1 METDFLEWMY
11 LKFLVGNFES
21 LYQYYFSNM
30 AFMAPAFRQG
40 AVGILYSLGLAWA
53 AFCFLKAP
61 VDRLLSGIAVLGM
74 VFLAGFLLS
83 PTTNTKH
90 LGRSAGTE
98 LSVGGYYSFVIAGT
112 ITNVF
117 DDIVAASWKATVNG
131 AVNGGG
137 PSREALAMAY
147 NDKSEEFAEKF
158 LKGEGR
164 AAVLDF
170 QQQCGS
176 EALKQAVSDS
186 DKAML
191 RSVGIG
197 ANTLGMEAA
206 DATTLGQYTAR
217 WENDNWDW
225 QTDVMRVLDFTKLS
239 TVLMSSSEA
248 NKFNERRTQAVDYL
262 KNLPPANSQI
272 DGTKGYRIPTS
283 NYYKNKLS
291 NNGAS
296 DESTSDAF
304 KSLSGSD
311 SKFQAMLPNG
321 ATATEPNT
329 QGDYVFYPKNC
340 YDLYLIANET
350 MKSLR
355 TGAKGVPGYEKLEL
369 TQQYVSMTAAN
380 AVRRGITDAM
390 SKDLQQA
397 GSTEKY
403 DESVL
408 EAFGDTIYQSAA
420 ELSSEF
426 DKWMLEYKIPTMIS
440 SMAMIVA
447 LLLLSFPVFAV
458 ISVIFGPKVLVSY
471 FKLMAFPFIVVFI
484 NNLLLSLSANL
495 ISYNKGFKAIT
506 DTFNPGGVDVAAS
519 MSVMSAETI
528 IYTVITIAEVAIA
541 KFILWD
547 DVRSIT
553 TFNPGAAG
561 TQAAARGAAM
571 VGAVA
576 SLVTGVF
583 GRGARM
589 AAASKAGGA
598 TKALNQTVSTI
609 SQQVSRIANSGNGSQ
624 NGRANLG
631 QGQRGGGGGGGGGGV
646 GGANS
651 AGGANQTGN
660 MPAGGSP
667 AGGNSLVPPQPP
679 KPSE

>member
-1 METDFLEWMY
+1 MESDFLEWMY

-98 LSVGGYYSFVIAGT
+98 LAVGGYYSFVVAGT

-147 NDKSEEFAEKF
+147 NDKAEAFAEKF
-158 LKGEGR
+158 LSGEGR

-225 QTDVMRVLDFTKLS
+225 QTDVMRTLDFTKLS
-239 TVLMSSSEA
+239 PIIMSSVEA
-248 NKFNERRTQAVDYL
+248 NKLNERRVQAVDYL

-283 NYYKNKLS
+283 SYYKNKLS

-296 DESTSDAF
+296 DESSSDAF
-304 KSLSGSD
+304 KSLSGSGGD
-311 SKFQAMLPNG
+311 FQKMLPNG
-321 ATATEPNT
+321 ATTSEPNT
-329 QGDYVFYPKNC
+329 QSDYVFFPKNC

-355 TGAKGVPGYEKLEL
+355 TGAKGVPGFENLEL
-369 TQQYVSMTAAN
+369 AQQYVSMSAAN
-380 AVRRGITDAM
+380 AVRRGISDAM
-390 SKDLQQA
+390 NKELQQA

-403 DESVL
+403 DESVV

-609 SQQVSRIANSGNGSQ
+609 SQQVSRIANAGNGSQ

-631 QGQRGGGGGGGGGGV
+631 QGPRSGGGG
-646 GGANS
+646 
-651 AGGANQTGN
+651 
-660 MPAGGSP
+660 
-667 AGGNSLVPPQPP
+667 
-679 KPSE
+679 

>member
-1 METDFLEWMY
+1 MKL
-11 LKFLVGNFES
+11 LVGNFES
-21 LYQYYFSNM
+21 LYQYYFHNM
-30 AFMAPAFRQG
+30 AFMAPYFRQG
-40 AVGILYSLGLAWA
+40 AVGILYSVGLAWA
-53 AFCFLKAP
+53 AVCFLKSP
-61 VDRLLSGIAVLGM
+61 VDKLLTGIAVLGM
-74 VFLAGFLLS
+74 VFVAGFLVS

-90 LGRSAGTE
+90 LGRAAGTE
-98 LSVGGYYSFVIAGT
+98 LSVGGYYSFVVAGT

-117 DDIVAASWKATVNG
+117 DNIVAASWKATVSG

-147 NDKSEEFAEKF
+147 NDKAEIFAEKF
-158 LKGEGR
+158 LNGEGR

-176 EALKQAVSDS
+176 EALKQATS
-186 DKAML
+186 DKDKAIL

-197 ANTLGMEAA
+197 ANTLGMEVG

-217 WENDNWDW
+217 ANNDNFDW
-225 QTDVMRVLDFTKLS
+225 QTLAMKTLDFTKLS
-239 TVLMSSSEA
+239 PIVLTTIEA
-248 NKFNERRTQAVDYL
+248 NKLNNRRTEAVSYL

-296 DESTSDAF
+296 DESSSDAF
-304 KSLSGSD
+304 KSVSSSGSD
-311 SKFQAMLPNG
+311 FQKMLPIG

-355 TGAKGVPGYEKLEL
+355 TGAKGVPGYENLEL
-369 TQQYVSMTAAN
+369 AQAYVSLSAAN
-380 AVRRGITDAM
+380 AVRRGINDAM
-390 SKDLQQA
+390 NKELQQA

-403 DESVL
+403 DESLV
-408 EAFGDTIYQSAA
+408 EAFGDTIYQGAA
-420 ELSSEF
+420 EISSKY

-447 LLLLSFPVFAV
+447 LLLLTFPVFAV
-458 ISVIFGPKVLVSY
+458 VSVIFGHKVLVSF

-495 ISYNKGFKAIT
+495 IAYNKGFQAIT
-506 DTFNPGGVDVAAS
+506 NTFDPGGVDVAS
-519 MSVMSAETI
+519 SISVMSAESI

-547 DVRSIT
+547 DVRAIT
-553 TFNPGAAG
+553 SFNPGAAG

-576 SLVTGVF
+576 SLVTGVL

-589 AAASKAGGA
+589 AAATKAGGA
-598 TKALNQTVSTI
+598 TKALNQTVSAI
-609 SQQVSRIANSGNGSQ
+609 SQQVSQIANAGGGAQ
-624 NGRANLG
+624 NRRGNLG
-631 QGQRGGGGGGGGGGV
+631 QGQQGGSGSGSGSGGKSTGGTKPTGDKPSGGGGGGG
-646 GGANS
+646 N
-651 AGGANQTGN
+651 
-660 MPAGGSP
+660 P
-667 AGGNSLVPPQPP
+667 LVPPQPP

>member
-74 VFLAGFLLS
+74 VFLAGYLIS

-117 DDIVAASWKATVNG
+117 NDIVAASWKATVNG

-147 NDKSEEFAEKF
+147 NDKAQVFADKF
-158 LKGEGR
+158 LSGEGR

-197 ANTLGMEAA
+197 ANTLGMEVG

-217 WENDNWDW
+217 ENNDNWDW
-225 QTDVMRVLDFTKLS
+225 QTFAMQTLDFTKLS
-239 TVLMSSSEA
+239 PIVMSTIEA
-248 NKFNERRTQAVDYL
+248 NKLNERRSEAVGYL

-283 NYYKNKLS
+283 GYYKNKLS

-296 DESTSDAF
+296 DESSTDAF
-304 KSLSGSD
+304 KSLSSSNGD
-311 SKFQAMLPNG
+311 FQKMLPNG

-329 QGDYVFYPKNC
+329 QSDYVFYPKNC

-355 TGAKGVPGYEKLEL
+355 TGAKGVPGYENLEL
-369 TQQYVSMTAAN
+369 AQAYVSMSAAN
-380 AVRRGITDAM
+380 AVRRGIADAM
-390 SKDLQQA
+390 NKELQQA

-403 DESVL
+403 DESVV
-408 EAFGDTIYQSAA
+408 EAFGDTIYQGAA
-420 ELSSEF
+420 ELSSKY

-447 LLLLSFPVFAV
+447 LLLLTFPIFAV
-458 ISVIFGPKVLVSY
+458 ISVIFGGKVLVSF

-495 ISYNKGFKAIT
+495 ISYNKGFEAIT

-519 MSVMSAETI
+519 ISVMSAESI
-528 IYTVITIAEVAIA
+528 IYTVITIAEVALA

-547 DVRSIT
+547 DVRAIT
-553 TFNPGAAG
+553 SFNPGAAG

-576 SLVTGVF
+576 SLVTGVL

-589 AAASKAGGA
+589 AAATKAGGA

-609 SQQVSRIANSGNGSQ
+609 SQQVSRIANSGNGAQ
-624 NGRANLG
+624 NSRANLG
-631 QGQRGGGGGGGGGGV
+631 QGQRGGGGGGGGGGGNNST
-646 GGANS
+646 GGAS
-651 AGGANQTGN
+651 PTGN
-660 MPAGGSP
+660 KPAGGSP
-667 AGGNSLVPPQPP
+667 AGGNTLVPPQPP

>member
-11 LKFLVGNFES
+11 LKLLVGNFES
-21 LYQYYFSNM
+21 LYQYYFHNM
-30 AFMAPAFRQG
+30 AFMAPYFRQG
-40 AVGILYSLGLAWA
+40 AVGILYSVGLAWA
-53 AFCFLKAP
+53 AVCFLKSP
-61 VDRLLSGIAVLGM
+61 VDKLLTGIAVLGM
-74 VFLAGFLLS
+74 VFIAGFLVS

-90 LGRSAGTE
+90 LGRAAGTE
-98 LSVGGYYSFVIAGT
+98 LSVGGYYSFVVAGT

-117 DDIVAASWKATVNG
+117 DNIVAASWKATVSG

-147 NDKSEEFAEKF
+147 NDKAEIFAEKF
-158 LKGEGR
+158 LNGEGR

-176 EALKQAVSDS
+176 EALKQATS
-186 DKAML
+186 DKDKAIL

-197 ANTLGMEAA
+197 ANTLGMEVG

-217 WENDNWDW
+217 ANNDNFDW
-225 QTDVMRVLDFTKLS
+225 QTLAMKTLDFTKLS
-239 TVLMSSSEA
+239 PIVLTTIEA
-248 NKFNERRTQAVDYL
+248 NKLNNRRTEAVSYL

-296 DESTSDAF
+296 DESSSDAF
-304 KSLSGSD
+304 KSVSSSGSD
-311 SKFQAMLPNG
+311 FQKMLPIG

-355 TGAKGVPGYEKLEL
+355 TGAKGVPGYENLEL
-369 TQQYVSMTAAN
+369 AQAYVSLSAAN
-380 AVRRGITDAM
+380 AVRRGINDAM
-390 SKDLQQA
+390 NKELQQA

-403 DESVL
+403 DESLV
-408 EAFGDTIYQSAA
+408 EAFGDTIYQGAA
-420 ELSSEF
+420 EISSKY

-447 LLLLSFPVFAV
+447 LLLLTFPVFAV
-458 ISVIFGPKVLVSY
+458 VSVIFGHKVLVSF

-495 ISYNKGFKAIT
+495 IAYNKGFQAIT
-506 DTFNPGGVDVAAS
+506 NTFDPGGVDVAS
-519 MSVMSAETI
+519 SISVMSAESI

-547 DVRSIT
+547 DVRAIT
-553 TFNPGAAG
+553 SFNPGAAG

-576 SLVTGVF
+576 SLVTGVL

-589 AAASKAGGA
+589 AAATKAGGA
-598 TKALNQTVSTI
+598 TKALNQTVSAI
-609 SQQVSRIANSGNGSQ
+609 SQQVSQIANAGGGAQ
-624 NGRANLG
+624 NKRANLG
-631 QGQRGGGGGGGGGGV
+631 QGQQGGSGSGSGSGGKSTGGTKPTGDKPSGGGGGGG
-646 GGANS
+646 N
-651 AGGANQTGN
+651 
-660 MPAGGSP
+660 P
-667 AGGNSLVPPQPP
+667 LVPPQPP

>member
-11 LKFLVGNFES
+11 LKLLVGNFES
-21 LYQYYFSNM
+21 LYQYYFHNM
-30 AFMAPAFRQG
+30 AFMAPYFRQG
-40 AVGILYSLGLAWA
+40 AVGILYSVGLAWA
-53 AFCFLKAP
+53 AVCFLKSP
-61 VDRLLSGIAVLGM
+61 VDKLLTGIAVLGM
-74 VFLAGFLLS
+74 VFVAGFLVS

-90 LGRSAGTE
+90 LGRAAGTE
-98 LSVGGYYSFVIAGT
+98 LSVGGYYSFVVAGT

-117 DDIVAASWKATVNG
+117 DNIVAASWKATVSG

-147 NDKSEEFAEKF
+147 NDKAEIFAEKF
-158 LKGEGR
+158 LNGEGR

-176 EALKQAVSDS
+176 EALKQATS
-186 DKAML
+186 DKDKAIL

-197 ANTLGMEAA
+197 ANTLGMEVG

-217 WENDNWDW
+217 ANNDNFDW
-225 QTDVMRVLDFTKLS
+225 QTFAMKTLDFTKLS
-239 TVLMSSSEA
+239 PIVLTTIEA
-248 NKFNERRTQAVDYL
+248 NKLNNRRTEAVSYL

-296 DESTSDAF
+296 DESSSDAF
-304 KSLSGSD
+304 KSVSSSGSD
-311 SKFQAMLPNG
+311 FQKMLPIG

-355 TGAKGVPGYEKLEL
+355 TGAKGVPGYENLEL
-369 TQQYVSMTAAN
+369 AQAYVSLSAAN
-380 AVRRGITDAM
+380 AVRRGINDAM
-390 SKDLQQA
+390 NKELQQA

-403 DESVL
+403 DESLV
-408 EAFGDTIYQSAA
+408 EAFGDTIYQGAA
-420 ELSSEF
+420 EISSKY

-447 LLLLSFPVFAV
+447 LLLLTFPVFAV
-458 ISVIFGPKVLVSY
+458 VSVIFGHKVLVSF

-495 ISYNKGFKAIT
+495 IAYNKGFQAIT
-506 DTFNPGGVDVAAS
+506 NTFDPGGVDVAS
-519 MSVMSAETI
+519 SISVMSAESI

-547 DVRSIT
+547 DVRAIT
-553 TFNPGAAG
+553 SFNPGAAG

-576 SLVTGVF
+576 SLVTGVL

-589 AAASKAGGA
+589 AAATKAGGA
-598 TKALNQTVSTI
+598 TKALNQTVSAI
-609 SQQVSRIANSGNGSQ
+609 SQQVSQIANAGGGAQ
-624 NGRANLG
+624 NRRGNLG
-631 QGQRGGGGGGGGGGV
+631 QGQQGGSGSGSGSGGKSTGGTKPTGDKPSGGGGGGG
-646 GGANS
+646 N
-651 AGGANQTGN
+651 
-660 MPAGGSP
+660 P
-667 AGGNSLVPPQPP
+667 LVPPQPP

>member
-11 LKFLVGNFES
+11 LKLLVGNFES
-21 LYQYYFSNM
+21 LYQYYFHNM
-30 AFMAPAFRQG
+30 AFMAPYFRQG
-40 AVGILYSLGLAWA
+40 AVGILYSVGLAWA
-53 AFCFLKAP
+53 AVCFLKSP
-61 VDRLLSGIAVLGM
+61 VDKLLTGIAVLGM
-74 VFLAGFLLS
+74 VFVAGFLVS

-90 LGRSAGTE
+90 LGRAAGTE
-98 LSVGGYYSFVIAGT
+98 LSVGGYYSFVVAGT

-117 DDIVAASWKATVNG
+117 DNIVAASWKATVSG

-147 NDKSEEFAEKF
+147 NDKAEIFAEKF
-158 LKGEGR
+158 LNGEGR

-176 EALKQAVSDS
+176 EALKQATS
-186 DKAML
+186 DKDKAIL

-197 ANTLGMEAA
+197 ANTLGMEVG

-217 WENDNWDW
+217 ANNDNFDW
-225 QTDVMRVLDFTKLS
+225 QTLAMKTLDFTKLS
-239 TVLMSSSEA
+239 PIVLTTIEA
-248 NKFNERRTQAVDYL
+248 NKLNNRRTEAVGYL

-296 DESTSDAF
+296 DESSSDAF
-304 KSLSGSD
+304 KSVSSSGSD
-311 SKFQAMLPNG
+311 FQKMLPIG

-355 TGAKGVPGYEKLEL
+355 TGAKGVPGYENLEL
-369 TQQYVSMTAAN
+369 AQAYVSLSAAN
-380 AVRRGITDAM
+380 AVRRGINDAM
-390 SKDLQQA
+390 NKELQQA

-403 DESVL
+403 DESLV
-408 EAFGDTIYQSAA
+408 EAFGDTIYQGAA
-420 ELSSEF
+420 EISSKY

-447 LLLLSFPVFAV
+447 LLLLTFPVFAV
-458 ISVIFGPKVLVSY
+458 VSVIFGHKVLVSF

-495 ISYNKGFKAIT
+495 IAYNKGFQAIT
-506 DTFNPGGVDVAAS
+506 NTFDPGGVDVAS
-519 MSVMSAETI
+519 SISVMSAESI

-547 DVRSIT
+547 DVRAIT
-553 TFNPGAAG
+553 SFNPGAAG

-576 SLVTGVF
+576 SLVTGVL

-589 AAASKAGGA
+589 AAATKAGGA
-598 TKALNQTVSTI
+598 TKALNQTVSAI
-609 SQQVSRIANSGNGSQ
+609 SQQVSQIANAGGGAQ
-624 NGRANLG
+624 NRRGNLG
-631 QGQRGGGGGGGGGGV
+631 QGQQGGSGSGSGSGGKSTGGTKPTGDKPSGGGGGGG
-646 GGANS
+646 N
-651 AGGANQTGN
+651 
-660 MPAGGSP
+660 P
-667 AGGNSLVPPQPP
+667 LVPPQPP

>member
-98 LSVGGYYSFVIAGT
+98 LSVGGYYSFVVAGT

-147 NDKSEEFAEKF
+147 NDKAEAFAEKF
-158 LKGEGR
+158 LNGEGR

-225 QTDVMRVLDFTKLS
+225 QTDVMRTLDFTKLS
-239 TVLMSSSEA
+239 PIIMSSIEA
-248 NKFNERRTQAVDYL
+248 NKLNERRVQAVDYL

-272 DGTKGYRIPTS
+272 DGSKGYRIPTS

-296 DESTSDAF
+296 DESSSDAF
-304 KSLSGSD
+304 KSLSSSSAD
-311 SKFQAMLPNG
+311 FQKMLPNG
-321 ATATEPNT
+321 ATTSEPNT
-329 QGDYVFYPKNC
+329 QSDYVFYPKNC

-355 TGAKGVPGYEKLEL
+355 TGAKGVPGFEKLEL
-369 TQQYVSMTAAN
+369 AQQYVSMSAAN
-380 AVRRGITDAM
+380 AVRRGISDAM
-390 SKDLQQA
+390 NKELQQA

-403 DESVL
+403 DESVV
-408 EAFGDTIYQSAA
+408 EAFGDTIYQGAA

-609 SQQVSRIANSGNGSQ
+609 SQQVSRIANAGNGSQ

-631 QGQRGGGGGGGGGGV
+631 QGQRGGGGGGGGGN
-646 GGANS
+646 NS
-651 AGGANQTGN
+651 SSGANQTGN
-660 MPAGGSP
+660 KPAGGSP

>member
-11 LKFLVGNFES
+11 LKLLVGNFES
-21 LYQYYFSNM
+21 LYQYYFHNM
-30 AFMAPAFRQG
+30 AFMAPYFRQG
-40 AVGILYSLGLAWA
+40 AVGILYSVGLAWA
-53 AFCFLKAP
+53 AVCFLKSP
-61 VDRLLSGIAVLGM
+61 VDKLLTGIAVLGM
-74 VFLAGFLLS
+74 VFVAGFLVS

-90 LGRSAGTE
+90 LGRAAGTE
-98 LSVGGYYSFVIAGT
+98 LSVGGYYSFVVAGT

-117 DDIVAASWKATVNG
+117 DNIVAASWKATVSG

-147 NDKSEEFAEKF
+147 NDKAEIFAEKF
-158 LKGEGR
+158 LNGEGR

-176 EALKQAVSDS
+176 EALKQATS
-186 DKAML
+186 DKDKAIL

-197 ANTLGMEAA
+197 ANTLGMEVG

-217 WENDNWDW
+217 ANNDNFDW
-225 QTDVMRVLDFTKLS
+225 QTLAMKTLDFTKLS
-239 TVLMSSSEA
+239 PIVLTTIEA
-248 NKFNERRTQAVDYL
+248 NKLNNRRTEAVSYL

-296 DESTSDAF
+296 DESSSDAF
-304 KSLSGSD
+304 KSVSSSGSD
-311 SKFQAMLPNG
+311 FQKMLPIG

-355 TGAKGVPGYEKLEL
+355 TGAKGVPGYENLEL
-369 TQQYVSMTAAN
+369 AQAYVSLSAAN
-380 AVRRGITDAM
+380 AVRRGINDAM
-390 SKDLQQA
+390 NKELQQA

-403 DESVL
+403 DESLV
-408 EAFGDTIYQSAA
+408 EAFGDTIYQGAA
-420 ELSSEF
+420 EISSKY

-447 LLLLSFPVFAV
+447 LLLLTFPVFAV
-458 ISVIFGPKVLVSY
+458 VSVIFGHKVLVSF

-495 ISYNKGFKAIT
+495 IAYNKGFQAIT
-506 DTFNPGGVDVAAS
+506 NTFDPGGVDVAS
-519 MSVMSAETI
+519 SISVMSAESI

-547 DVRSIT
+547 DVRAIT
-553 TFNPGAAG
+553 SFNPGAAG

-576 SLVTGVF
+576 SLVTGVL

-589 AAASKAGGA
+589 AAATKAGGA
-598 TKALNQTVSTI
+598 TKALNQTVSAI
-609 SQQVSRIANSGNGSQ
+609 SQQVSQIANAGGGAQ
-624 NGRANLG
+624 NRRGNLG
-631 QGQRGGGGGGGGGGV
+631 QGQQGGSGSGSGSGGKSTGGTKPTGDKPSGGGGGGG
-646 GGANS
+646 N
-651 AGGANQTGN
+651 
-660 MPAGGSP
+660 P
-667 AGGNSLVPPQPP
+667 LVPPQPP

>member
-98 LSVGGYYSFVIAGT
+98 LSVGGYYSFVVAGT

-147 NDKSEEFAEKF
+147 NDKAEAFAEKF
-158 LKGEGR
+158 LNGEGR

-225 QTDVMRVLDFTKLS
+225 QTDVMNALDFTKLS
-239 TVLMSSSEA
+239 PIIMSSVEA
-248 NKFNERRTQAVDYL
+248 NKLNERRAQAVDYL

-296 DESTSDAF
+296 DESSSDAF
-304 KSLSGSD
+304 KSLSGSNGA
-311 SKFQAMLPNG
+311 FQAMLPNG
-321 ATATEPNT
+321 ATTSEPNT
-329 QGDYVFYPKNC
+329 QSDYVFFPKNC

-355 TGAKGVPGYEKLEL
+355 TGAKGVPGFEKLDL
-369 TQQYVSMTAAN
+369 AQAYVSMSAAN
-380 AVRRGITDAM
+380 AVRRGISDAM
-390 SKDLQQA
+390 NKELQQA

-403 DESVL
+403 DESVV
-408 EAFGDTIYQSAA
+408 EAFGDTIYQGAA

-576 SLVTGVF
+576 SLVTGVL

-631 QGQRGGGGGGGGGGV
+631 QGQRGGGGGG
-646 GGANS
+646 ANS
-651 AGGANQTGN
+651 SGGANQTGN
-660 MPAGGSP
+660 KPSGGSP

>member
-11 LKFLVGNFES
+11 LKLLVGNFES
-21 LYQYYFSNM
+21 LYQYYFHNM
-30 AFMAPAFRQG
+30 AFMAPYFRQG
-40 AVGILYSLGLAWA
+40 AVGILYSVGLAWA
-53 AFCFLKAP
+53 AVCFLKSP
-61 VDRLLSGIAVLGM
+61 VDKLLTGIAVLGM
-74 VFLAGFLLS
+74 VFVAGFLVS

-90 LGRSAGTE
+90 LGRAAGTE
-98 LSVGGYYSFVIAGT
+98 LSVGGYYSFVVVGT

-117 DDIVAASWKATVNG
+117 DNIVAASWKATVSG

-147 NDKSEEFAEKF
+147 NDKAEIFAEKF
-158 LKGEGR
+158 LNGEGR

-176 EALKQAVSDS
+176 EALKQATS
-186 DKAML
+186 DKDKAIL

-197 ANTLGMEAA
+197 ANTLGMEVG

-217 WENDNWDW
+217 ANNDNFDW
-225 QTDVMRVLDFTKLS
+225 QTLAMKTLDFTKLS
-239 TVLMSSSEA
+239 PIVLTTIEA
-248 NKFNERRTQAVDYL
+248 NKLNNRRTEAVSYL

-296 DESTSDAF
+296 DESSSDAF
-304 KSLSGSD
+304 KSVSSSGSD
-311 SKFQAMLPNG
+311 FQKMLPIG

-355 TGAKGVPGYEKLEL
+355 TGAKGVPGYENLEL
-369 TQQYVSMTAAN
+369 AQAYVSLSAAN
-380 AVRRGITDAM
+380 AVRRGINDAM
-390 SKDLQQA
+390 NKELQQA

-403 DESVL
+403 DESLV
-408 EAFGDTIYQSAA
+408 EAFGDTIYQGAA
-420 ELSSEF
+420 EISSKY

-447 LLLLSFPVFAV
+447 LLLLTFPVFAV
-458 ISVIFGPKVLVSY
+458 VSVIFGHKVLVSF

-495 ISYNKGFKAIT
+495 IAYNKGFQAIT
-506 DTFNPGGVDVAAS
+506 NTFDPGGVDVAS
-519 MSVMSAETI
+519 SISVMSAESI

-547 DVRSIT
+547 DVRAIT
-553 TFNPGAAG
+553 SFNPGAAG

-576 SLVTGVF
+576 SLVTGVL

-589 AAASKAGGA
+589 AAATKAGGA
-598 TKALNQTVSTI
+598 TKALNQTVSAI
-609 SQQVSRIANSGNGSQ
+609 SQQVSQIANAGGGAQ
-624 NGRANLG
+624 NRRGNLG
-631 QGQRGGGGGGGGGGV
+631 QGQQGGSGSGSGSGGKSTGGTKPTGDKPSGGGGGGG
-646 GGANS
+646 N
-651 AGGANQTGN
+651 
-660 MPAGGSP
+660 P
-667 AGGNSLVPPQPP
+667 LVPPQPP

>member
-11 LKFLVGNFES
+11 LKLLVGEFES
-21 LYQYYFSNM
+21 LYQYYFHNM
-30 AFMAPAFRQG
+30 AFMAPYFRQG
-40 AVGILYSLGLAWA
+40 AVGILYSVGLAWA
-53 AFCFLKAP
+53 AVCFLKSP
-61 VDRLLSGIAVLGM
+61 VDKLLTGIAVLGM
-74 VFLAGFLLS
+74 VFIAGFLVS

-90 LGRSAGTE
+90 LGRAAGTE
-98 LSVGGYYSFVIAGT
+98 LSVGGYYSFVVAGT

-117 DDIVAASWKATVNG
+117 DNIVAASWKATVNG

-147 NDKSEEFAEKF
+147 NDKAEIFAEKF
-158 LKGEGR
+158 LNGEGR

-176 EALKQAVSDS
+176 EALKQATS
-186 DKAML
+186 DKDKAIL

-197 ANTLGMEAA
+197 ANTLGMEVG

-217 WENDNWDW
+217 ANNDNFDW
-225 QTDVMRVLDFTKLS
+225 QTYAMKALDFTRLS
-239 TVLMSSSEA
+239 PAILTTIEA
-248 NKFNERRTQAVDYL
+248 NKLNNRRNEAVNFL

-272 DGTKGYRIPTS
+272 DGNKGYRIPTS

-296 DESTSDAF
+296 DESSSDAF
-304 KSLSGSD
+304 KSVSSSGSD
-311 SKFQAMLPNG
+311 FQKMLPIG

-355 TGAKGVPGYEKLEL
+355 TGAKGVPGYENLEL
-369 TQQYVSMTAAN
+369 AQAYVSLSAAN
-380 AVRRGITDAM
+380 AVRRGINDAM
-390 SKDLQQA
+390 NKELQQA

-403 DESVL
+403 DESLV
-408 EAFGDTIYQSAA
+408 EAFGDTIYQGAA
-420 ELSSEF
+420 EISSNF

-447 LLLLSFPVFAV
+447 LLLLTFPVFAV
-458 ISVIFGPKVLVSY
+458 VSVIFGHKVLVSF

-495 ISYNKGFKAIT
+495 IAYNKGFQAIT
-506 DTFNPGGVDVAAS
+506 NTFDPGGVDVAS
-519 MSVMSAETI
+519 SISVMSAETI
-528 IYTVITIAEVAIA
+528 IYTVITVAEVAIA

-547 DVRSIT
+547 DVRAIT
-553 TFNPGAAG
+553 SFNPGAAG

-576 SLVTGVF
+576 SLAAGVF

-589 AAASKAGGA
+589 AAATKAGAA
-598 TKALNQTVSTI
+598 TKSLNQTVSAI
-609 SQQVSRIANSGNGSQ
+609 SQQVSQIANAGGGAQ
-624 NGRANLG
+624 NRRSNLG
-631 QGQRGGGGGGGGGGV
+631 QGQQGGSGSGSGSGGKSNGGTKPTGDKPSGGGSGGG
-646 GGANS
+646 N
-651 AGGANQTGN
+651 
-660 MPAGGSP
+660 P
-667 AGGNSLVPPQPP
+667 LVPPQPP
-679 KPSE
+679 KPSD

>member
-40 AVGILYSLGLAWA
+40 AVGILYSVGLAWA
-53 AFCFLKAP
+53 ALCFFKAP
-61 VDRLLSGIAVLGM
+61 VDRLLTGIAVLGM
-74 VFLAGFLLS
+74 VFIAGFLIS

-90 LGRSAGTE
+90 LGSSAGTE
-98 LSVGGYYSFVIAGT
+98 LSVGGYYSFVVAGT

-137 PSREALAMAY
+137 PSQEALAMAY
-147 NDKSEEFAEKF
+147 NDKAEVFADKF

-191 RSVGIG
+191 RSIGIG
-197 ANTLGMEAA
+197 ANTLGMEVA

-217 WENDNWDW
+217 DNNDNWDW
-225 QTDVMRVLDFTKLS
+225 QTFAMKTLDFTKLS
-239 TVLMSSSEA
+239 PIIMTTVEA
-248 NKFNERRTQAVDYL
+248 NKLNERRSKAVDFL

-296 DESTSDAF
+296 DESSTDAF
-304 KSLSGSD
+304 KSVSSSNGD
-311 SKFQAMLPNG
+311 FQKMLPNG

-340 YDLYLIANET
+340 YDLYLVANET

-355 TGAKGVPGYEKLEL
+355 AGAKGVPGYENLEL
-369 TQQYVSMTAAN
+369 AQAYVSMSAAN
-380 AVRRGITDAM
+380 AVRRGIADAM
-390 SKDLQQA
+390 NKELQQA

-403 DESVL
+403 DESVM
-408 EAFGDTIYQSAA
+408 EAFGDTIYQGAA
-420 ELSSEF
+420 EISSEF
-426 DKWMLEYKIPTMIS
+426 DKWMREYKMPTMIS

-447 LLLLSFPVFAV
+447 LLLLTFPVFAV
-458 ISVIFGPKVLVSY
+458 VSVFFGSKVLISY

-495 ISYNKGFKAIT
+495 ISYNKGFQALS
-506 DTFNPGGVDVAAS
+506 DTFNPGGVDVAS
-519 MSVMSAETI
+519 SISVMSAESI
-528 IYTVITIAEVAIA
+528 IYTVITVAEVAIA

-547 DVRSIT
+547 DVRAIT
-553 TFNPGAAG
+553 SFNPGAAG

-576 SLVTGVF
+576 SLVTGVL

-589 AAASKAGGA
+589 AAATKATGA
-598 TKALNQTVSTI
+598 TKALNQTVATI
-609 SQQVSRIANSGNGSQ
+609 SQQVSRIANSGSGSQ
-624 NGRANLG
+624 NSRANLG
-631 QGQRGGGGGGGGGGV
+631 QGQRSGGAGGGAGNSSPGG
-646 GGANS
+646 N
-651 AGGANQTGN
+651 NQTGN
-660 MPAGGSP
+660 KPAGGSP
-667 AGGNSLVPPQPP
+667 GSGNSLVPPQPP

>member
-11 LKFLVGNFES
+11 LKLLVGNFES
-21 LYQYYFSNM
+21 LYQYYFHNM
-30 AFMAPAFRQG
+30 AFMAPYFRQG
-40 AVGILYSLGLAWA
+40 AVGILYSVGLAWA
-53 AFCFLKAP
+53 ALCFLKAP
-61 VDRLLSGIAVLGM
+61 VDKLLTGIAVLGM
-74 VFLAGFLLS
+74 VFIAGFLVS

-90 LGRSAGTE
+90 LGRAAGTE
-98 LSVGGYYSFVIAGT
+98 LSVGGYYSFVVAGT

-117 DDIVAASWKATVNG
+117 DNIVAASWKATVSG

-147 NDKSEEFAEKF
+147 NDKAEVFAEKF
-158 LKGEGR
+158 LNGEGR

-176 EALKQAVSDS
+176 EALKQATS
-186 DKAML
+186 DKDKAIL

-197 ANTLGMEAA
+197 ANTLGMEVG

-217 WENDNWDW
+217 ANNDNFDW
-225 QTDVMRVLDFTKLS
+225 QTFAMKTLDFTRLSPTLLTTIEASKLNNRR
-239 TVLMSSSEA
+239 SEA
-248 NKFNERRTQAVDYL
+248 VNYL

-283 NYYKNKLS
+283 DYYKNKLS

-296 DESTSDAF
+296 DESSSDAF
-304 KSLSGSD
+304 KSVSSAGSD
-311 SKFQAMLPNG
+311 FQKMLPIG

-355 TGAKGVPGYEKLEL
+355 TGAKGVPGYENLEL
-369 TQQYVSMTAAN
+369 AQAYVSMSSAN
-380 AVRRGITDAM
+380 AVRRGINDLVN
-390 SKDLQQA
+390 KELQQA

-403 DESVL
+403 DESLV
-408 EAFGDTIYQSAA
+408 EAFGDTIYQGAA
-420 ELSSEF
+420 EISSKY

-447 LLLLSFPVFAV
+447 LLLLTFPVFAV
-458 ISVIFGPKVLVSY
+458 VSVIFGHKVLVSF

-495 ISYNKGFKAIT
+495 IAYNKGFQTIT
-506 DTFNPGGVDVAAS
+506 NTFDPGGVDVAS
-519 MSVMSAETI
+519 SISVMSAESI

-547 DVRSIT
+547 DVRAIT
-553 TFNPGAAG
+553 SFNPGAAG

-576 SLVTGVF
+576 SLVTGVL

-589 AAASKAGGA
+589 AAATKAGGA
-598 TKALNQTVSTI
+598 TKALNQTVSAI
-609 SQQVSRIANSGNGSQ
+609 SQQVSQIANAGGGRQ
-624 NGRANLG
+624 NRRADLG
-631 QGQRGGGGGGGGGGV
+631 QGQQGGSGSGSGSGGKSTGGTKPTGDKPSGGGSGGG
-646 GGANS
+646 N
-651 AGGANQTGN
+651 
-660 MPAGGSP
+660 P
-667 AGGNSLVPPQPP
+667 LVPPQPP

>member
-11 LKFLVGNFES
+11 LKLLVGNFES
-21 LYQYYFSNM
+21 LYQYYFHNM
-30 AFMAPAFRQG
+30 AFMAPYFRQG
-40 AVGILYSLGLAWA
+40 AVGILYSVGLAWA
-53 AFCFLKAP
+53 AVCFLKSP
-61 VDRLLSGIAVLGM
+61 VDKLLTGIAVLGM
-74 VFLAGFLLS
+74 VFVAGFLVS

-90 LGRSAGTE
+90 LGRAAGTE
-98 LSVGGYYSFVIAGT
+98 LSVGGYYSFVVVGT

-117 DDIVAASWKATVNG
+117 DNIVAASWKATVSG

-147 NDKSEEFAEKF
+147 NDKAEIFAEKF
-158 LKGEGR
+158 LNGEGR

-176 EALKQAVSDS
+176 EALKQATS
-186 DKAML
+186 DKDKAIL

-197 ANTLGMEAA
+197 ANTLGMEVG

-217 WENDNWDW
+217 ANNDNFDW
-225 QTDVMRVLDFTKLS
+225 QTLAMKTLDFTKLS
-239 TVLMSSSEA
+239 PIVLTTIEA
-248 NKFNERRTQAVDYL
+248 NKLNNRRTEAVSYL

-296 DESTSDAF
+296 DESSSDAF
-304 KSLSGSD
+304 KSVSSSGSD
-311 SKFQAMLPNG
+311 FQKMLPIG

-355 TGAKGVPGYEKLEL
+355 TGAKGVPGYENLEL
-369 TQQYVSMTAAN
+369 AQAYVSLSAAN
-380 AVRRGITDAM
+380 AVRRGINDAM
-390 SKDLQQA
+390 NKELQQA

-403 DESVL
+403 DESLV
-408 EAFGDTIYQSAA
+408 EAFGDTIYQGAA
-420 ELSSEF
+420 EISSKY

-447 LLLLSFPVFAV
+447 LLLLTFPVFAV
-458 ISVIFGPKVLVSY
+458 VSVIFGHKVLVSF
-471 FKLMAFPFIVVFI
+471 FKLMAFPFIVAFI

-495 ISYNKGFKAIT
+495 IAYNKGFQAIT
-506 DTFNPGGVDVAAS
+506 NTFDPGGVDVAS
-519 MSVMSAETI
+519 SISVMSAESI

-547 DVRSIT
+547 DVRAIT
-553 TFNPGAAG
+553 SFNPGAAG

-576 SLVTGVF
+576 SLVTGVL

-589 AAASKAGGA
+589 AAATKAGGA
-598 TKALNQTVSTI
+598 TKALNQTVSAI
-609 SQQVSRIANSGNGSQ
+609 SQQVSQIANAGGGAQ
-624 NGRANLG
+624 NRRGNLG
-631 QGQRGGGGGGGGGGV
+631 QGQQGGSGSGSGSGGKSTGGTKPTGDKPSGGGGGGG
-646 GGANS
+646 N
-651 AGGANQTGN
+651 
-660 MPAGGSP
+660 P
-667 AGGNSLVPPQPP
+667 LVPPQPP

>member
-11 LKFLVGNFES
+11 LKLLVGEFES
-21 LYQYYFSNM
+21 LYQYYFHNM
-30 AFMAPAFRQG
+30 AFMAPYFRQG
-40 AVGILYSLGLAWA
+40 AVGILYSVGLAWA
-53 AFCFLKAP
+53 AVCFLKSP
-61 VDRLLSGIAVLGM
+61 VDKLLTGIAVLGM
-74 VFLAGFLLS
+74 VFIAGFLVS

-90 LGRSAGTE
+90 LGRAAGTE
-98 LSVGGYYSFVIAGT
+98 LSVGGYYSFVVAGT

-117 DDIVAASWKATVNG
+117 DNILAASWKATVNG

-147 NDKSEEFAEKF
+147 NDKAEIFAEKF
-158 LKGEGR
+158 LNGEGR

-176 EALKQAVSDS
+176 EALKQATS
-186 DKAML
+186 DKDKAIL

-197 ANTLGMEAA
+197 ANTLGMEVG

-217 WENDNWDW
+217 ANNDNYDW
-225 QTDVMRVLDFTKLS
+225 QTLAMKTLDFTKLS
-239 TVLMSSSEA
+239 PIVLSTIEA
-248 NKFNERRTQAVDYL
+248 NKLNNRRTEAVSYL

-296 DESTSDAF
+296 DESSSDAF
-304 KSLSGSD
+304 KSVSSSGSD
-311 SKFQAMLPNG
+311 FQKMLPIG

-355 TGAKGVPGYEKLEL
+355 TGAKGVPGYENLEL
-369 TQQYVSMTAAN
+369 AQAYVSLSAAN
-380 AVRRGITDAM
+380 AVRRGINDAM
-390 SKDLQQA
+390 NKELQQA

-403 DESVL
+403 DESLV
-408 EAFGDTIYQSAA
+408 EAFGDTIYQGAA
-420 ELSSEF
+420 KISSKF

-447 LLLLSFPVFAV
+447 LLLLTFPVFAV
-458 ISVIFGPKVLVSY
+458 VSVIFGHKVLVSF

-495 ISYNKGFKAIT
+495 IAYNKGFQAIT
-506 DTFNPGGVDVAAS
+506 NTFDPGGVDVAS
-519 MSVMSAETI
+519 SISVMSAESI

-547 DVRSIT
+547 DVRAIT
-553 TFNPGAAG
+553 SFNPGAAG

-576 SLVTGVF
+576 SLVTGVL

-589 AAASKAGGA
+589 AAATKAGGA
-598 TKALNQTVSTI
+598 TKALNQTVSAI
-609 SQQVSRIANSGNGSQ
+609 SQQVSQIANAGGGAQ
-624 NGRANLG
+624 NRRANLG
-631 QGQRGGGGGGGGGGV
+631 QGQQGGSGSGSGSGGKSTGGTKPTGDKPSGGGGGGG
-646 GGANS
+646 N
-651 AGGANQTGN
+651 
-660 MPAGGSP
+660 P
-667 AGGNSLVPPQPP
+667 LVPPQPP

>member
-11 LKFLVGNFES
+11 LKLLVGNFES
-21 LYQYYFSNM
+21 LYQYYFHNM
-30 AFMAPAFRQG
+30 AFMAPYFRQG
-40 AVGILYSLGLAWA
+40 AVGILYSVGLAWA
-53 AFCFLKAP
+53 AVCFLKSP
-61 VDRLLSGIAVLGM
+61 VDKLLTGIAVLGM
-74 VFLAGFLLS
+74 VFIAGFLVS

-90 LGRSAGTE
+90 LGRAAGTE
-98 LSVGGYYSFVIAGT
+98 LSVGGYYSFVVAGT
-112 ITNVF
+112 ITKVF
-117 DDIVAASWKATVNG
+117 DNIVAASWKATVNG

-147 NDKSEEFAEKF
+147 NDKAEVFAEKF
-158 LKGEGR
+158 LNGEGR

-176 EALKQAVSDS
+176 EALKQATS
-186 DKAML
+186 DKDKAIL
-191 RSVGIG
+191 RSIGIG
-197 ANTLGMEAA
+197 ANTLGMEVG

-217 WENDNWDW
+217 ANNDNFDW
-225 QTDVMRVLDFTKLS
+225 QTFAMKTLDFTRLS
-239 TVLMSSSEA
+239 PTILTTIEA
-248 NKFNERRTQAVDYL
+248 NKLNNRRSEAVNYL
-262 KNLPPANSQI
+262 KNLPPTNSQI

-283 NYYKNKLS
+283 DYYKNKLS

-296 DESTSDAF
+296 DESSSDAF
-304 KSLSGSD
+304 KSVSSAGSD
-311 SKFQAMLPNG
+311 FQKMLPIG

-355 TGAKGVPGYEKLEL
+355 TGAKGVPGYENLEL
-369 TQQYVSMTAAN
+369 AQAYVSMSAAN
-380 AVRRGITDAM
+380 AVRRGINDAM
-390 SKDLQQA
+390 NKELQQA

-403 DESVL
+403 DESLV
-408 EAFGDTIYQSAA
+408 EAFGDTIYQGAA
-420 ELSSEF
+420 EIISEY
-426 DKWMLEYKIPTMIS
+426 DKWMLEYKIPAMIS

-447 LLLLSFPVFAV
+447 LLLLTFPVFAV
-458 ISVIFGPKVLVSY
+458 VSVIFGHKVLVSF

-495 ISYNKGFKAIT
+495 IAYNKGFQTIT
-506 DTFNPGGVDVAAS
+506 NTFDPGGVDVAS
-519 MSVMSAETI
+519 SISVMSAESI

-547 DVRSIT
+547 DVRAIT
-553 TFNPGAAG
+553 SFNPGAAG

-576 SLVTGVF
+576 SLVTGVL

-589 AAASKAGGA
+589 AAATKASGA
-598 TKALNQTVSTI
+598 TKALNQTVSAI
-609 SQQVSRIANSGNGSQ
+609 SQQVSQIANAGGGAQ
-624 NGRANLG
+624 NRRANLG
-631 QGQRGGGGGGGGGGV
+631 QGQQGGSGSGSGSGGKATGGTKPTGDKPSGGGSGGG
-646 GGANS
+646 N
-651 AGGANQTGN
+651 
-660 MPAGGSP
+660 P
-667 AGGNSLVPPQPP
+667 LVPPQPP

>member
-11 LKFLVGNFES
+11 LKLLVGNFES
-21 LYQYYFSNM
+21 LYQYYFHNM
-30 AFMAPAFRQG
+30 AFMAPYFRQG
-40 AVGILYSLGLAWA
+40 AVGILYSVGLAWA
-53 AFCFLKAP
+53 AVCFLKSP
-61 VDRLLSGIAVLGM
+61 VDKLLTGIAVLGM
-74 VFLAGFLLS
+74 VFIAGFLVS

-90 LGRSAGTE
+90 LGRAAGTE
-98 LSVGGYYSFVIAGT
+98 LSVGGYYSFVVAGT

-117 DDIVAASWKATVNG
+117 DNIVAASWKATVSG

-147 NDKSEEFAEKF
+147 NDKAEIFAEKF
-158 LKGEGR
+158 LNGEGR

-176 EALKQAVSDS
+176 EALKQATS
-186 DKAML
+186 DKDKAIL

-197 ANTLGMEAA
+197 ANTLGMEVG

-217 WENDNWDW
+217 ANNDNFDW
-225 QTDVMRVLDFTKLS
+225 QTLAMKTLDFTKLS
-239 TVLMSSSEA
+239 PIVLTTIEA
-248 NKFNERRTQAVDYL
+248 NKLNNRRTEAVSYL

-296 DESTSDAF
+296 DESSSDAF
-304 KSLSGSD
+304 KSISSSGSD
-311 SKFQAMLPNG
+311 FQKMLPIG

-355 TGAKGVPGYEKLEL
+355 TGAKGVPGYENLEL
-369 TQQYVSMTAAN
+369 AQAYVSMSAAN
-380 AVRRGITDAM
+380 AVRRGINDAM
-390 SKDLQQA
+390 NKDLQQA

-403 DESVL
+403 DESLV
-408 EAFGDTIYQSAA
+408 EAFGDTIYQGAA
-420 ELSSEF
+420 EISSKY

-447 LLLLSFPVFAV
+447 LLLLTFPVFAV
-458 ISVIFGPKVLVSY
+458 VSVIFGHKVLVSF

-495 ISYNKGFKAIT
+495 IAYNKGFQAIT
-506 DTFNPGGVDVAAS
+506 NTFDPGGVDVAS
-519 MSVMSAETI
+519 SISVMSAESI

-547 DVRSIT
+547 DVRAIT
-553 TFNPGAAG
+553 SFNPGAAG

-576 SLVTGVF
+576 SLVTGVL

-589 AAASKAGGA
+589 AAATKAGGA
-598 TKALNQTVSTI
+598 TKALNQTVSAI
-609 SQQVSRIANSGNGSQ
+609 SQQVSQIANAGGGAQ
-624 NGRANLG
+624 NKRANLG
-631 QGQRGGGGGGGGGGV
+631 QGQQGGSGSGSGSGGKSTGGTKPTGDKPSGGGGGGG
-646 GGANS
+646 N
-651 AGGANQTGN
+651 
-660 MPAGGSP
+660 P
-667 AGGNSLVPPQPP
+667 LVPPQPP

>member
-1 METDFLEWMY
+1 MESDFLEWMY

-98 LSVGGYYSFVIAGT
+98 LAVGGYYSFVVAGT

-147 NDKSEEFAEKF
+147 NDKAEAFAEKF
-158 LKGEGR
+158 LSGEGR

-225 QTDVMRVLDFTKLS
+225 QTDVMRTLDFTKLS
-239 TVLMSSSEA
+239 PIIMSSVEA
-248 NKFNERRTQAVDYL
+248 NKLNERRVQAVDYL

-283 NYYKNKLS
+283 SYYKNKLS

-296 DESTSDAF
+296 DESSSDAF
-304 KSLSGSD
+304 KSLSGSGGD
-311 SKFQAMLPNG
+311 FQKMLPNG
-321 ATATEPNT
+321 ATTSEPNT
-329 QGDYVFYPKNC
+329 QSDYVFFPKNC

-355 TGAKGVPGYEKLEL
+355 TGAKGVPGFENLEL
-369 TQQYVSMTAAN
+369 AQQYVSMSAAN
-380 AVRRGITDAM
+380 AVRRGISDAM
-390 SKDLQQA
+390 NKELQQA

-403 DESVL
+403 DESVV

-609 SQQVSRIANSGNGSQ
+609 SQQVSRIANAGNGSQ

-631 QGQRGGGGGGGGGGV
+631 QGPRSG
-646 GGANS
+646 
-651 AGGANQTGN
+651 
-660 MPAGGSP
+660 
-667 AGGNSLVPPQPP
+667 
-679 KPSE
+679 

>member
-11 LKFLVGNFES
+11 LKLLVGNFES
-21 LYQYYFSNM
+21 LYQYYFHNM
-30 AFMAPAFRQG
+30 AFMAPYFRQG
-40 AVGILYSLGLAWA
+40 AVGILYSVGLAWA
-53 AFCFLKAP
+53 ALCFLKAP
-61 VDRLLSGIAVLGM
+61 VDKLLTGIAVLGM
-74 VFLAGFLLS
+74 VFIAGFLVS

-90 LGRSAGTE
+90 LGRAAGTE
-98 LSVGGYYSFVIAGT
+98 LSVGGYYSFVVAGT

-117 DDIVAASWKATVNG
+117 DNIVAASWKATVNG

-147 NDKSEEFAEKF
+147 NDKAEVFAEKF
-158 LKGEGR
+158 LNGEGR

-176 EALKQAVSDS
+176 EALKQATS
-186 DKAML
+186 DKDKAIL
-191 RSVGIG
+191 RSIGIG
-197 ANTLGMEAA
+197 ANTLGMEVG

-217 WENDNWDW
+217 ANNDNFDW
-225 QTDVMRVLDFTKLS
+225 QTLAMKTLDFTRLS
-239 TVLMSSSEA
+239 PTILTTIEA
-248 NKFNERRTQAVDYL
+248 NKLNNRRSEAVNYL

-283 NYYKNKLS
+283 DYYKNKLS

-296 DESTSDAF
+296 DESSSDAF
-304 KSLSGSD
+304 KSVSSAGSD
-311 SKFQAMLPNG
+311 FQKMLPIG

-355 TGAKGVPGYEKLEL
+355 TGAKGVPGYENLEL
-369 TQQYVSMTAAN
+369 AQAYVSMSAAN
-380 AVRRGITDAM
+380 AVRRGINDAM
-390 SKDLQQA
+390 NKELQQA

-403 DESVL
+403 DESLV
-408 EAFGDTIYQSAA
+408 EAFGDTIYQGAA
-420 ELSSEF
+420 EISSKY

-447 LLLLSFPVFAV
+447 LLLLTFPVFAV
-458 ISVIFGPKVLVSY
+458 VSVIFGHKVLVSF

-495 ISYNKGFKAIT
+495 IAYNKGFQTIT
-506 DTFNPGGVDVAAS
+506 NTFDPGGVDVAS
-519 MSVMSAETI
+519 SISVMSAESI

-547 DVRSIT
+547 DVRAIT
-553 TFNPGAAG
+553 SFNPGAAG

-576 SLVTGVF
+576 SLVTGVL

-598 TKALNQTVSTI
+598 TKALNQTVSAI
-609 SQQVSRIANSGNGSQ
+609 SQQVSQIANAGGGRQ
-624 NGRANLG
+624 NRRADLG
-631 QGQRGGGGGGGGGGV
+631 QGQQGGSGSGSGSGGKSTGGTKPTGDKPSGGGSGGG
-646 GGANS
+646 N
-651 AGGANQTGN
+651 
-660 MPAGGSP
+660 P
-667 AGGNSLVPPQPP
+667 LVPPQPP